1 MSTTDLRSAPDG
13 TELAG
18 HPRPGRLRPRRGS
31 RPRARHRLT
40 ANLFGIPLGLA
51 GVAQC
56 WTVAHE
62 VGTAPPWPGDV
73 LWVLVAAV
81 WLLVAGAYYARHHRP
96 ADLAQELADPTFGPF
111 VAVSAIVPMMLG
123 AALARHLPT
132 AGHVVFLVALVLTLI
147 AGGWLSGQWILSD
160 TTLAQWHPGY
170 FLPTVGGGLIAAALS
185 AGFGDR
191 SLARAMFGYGTVCWI
206 VLGSIIL
213 TRLFTQPALPVPLR
227 TTIAIEMAPPVVAG
241 IAWFGIN
248 GGHVDAIALGL
259 AGYALL
265 MAMVQIRLIPL
276 FRTVPFGPGWWAFSF
291 PYAAT
296 VAYAFQWLSAERVT
310 AAHTWTWAL
319 LALVTAGAAVL
330 AGRTVLALVGD
341 RFLLP
346 AAPTTPDL
354 VVTAPVSPASAP
366 DHAAPE
372 RSGSRS
378 LRDAASGHGRS

>member
-1 MSTTDLRSAPDG
+1 MRTAEPRRAPDDAEPVG
-13 TELAG
+13 
-18 HPRPGRLRPRRGS
+18 
-31 RPRARHRLT
+31 RHRLT

-62 VGTAPPWPGDV
+62 AGTAPAWPGDV
-73 LWVLVAAV
+73 LWVLAAAV
-81 WLLVAGAYYARHHRP
+81 WLVVAGAYYARHHRP
-96 ADLAQELADPTFGPF
+96 ADLARELADPTFGPF

-132 AGHVVFLVALVLTLI
+132 AGHVVFLVGLVLTLL

-191 SLARAMFGYGTVCWI
+191 SLAQLMFGYGIVCWI

-213 TRLFTQPALPVPLR
+213 ARLFTQPALPVPLR

-241 IAWFGIN
+241 IAWFRIN
-248 GGHVDAIALGL
+248 GGEVDPIALGL

-265 MAMVQIRLIPL
+265 MGMVQLRVIPL
-276 FRTVPFGPGWWAFSF
+276 YRTVPFGPGWWAFSF

-296 VAYAFQWLSAERVT
+296 VAYALQWSSAGHMS
-310 AAHTWTWAL
+310 AAQVWSWVL
-319 LALVTAGAAVL
+319 LALVTAGAAAL
-330 AGRTVLALVGD
+330 AGATVMALVAD
-341 RFLLP
+341 RFLP
-346 AAPTTPDL
+346 RVATPPTPDV
-354 VVTAPVSPASAP
+354 VVTTRQPRVSA
-366 DHAAPE
+366 
-372 RSGSRS
+372 RS
-378 LRDAASGHGRS
+378 